1 MISRDIVVEGAP
13 MEHTTLDFWKIVKYL
28 SLDSFENTWKDKKG
42 FPIYILL
49 LKVNKNIW
57 TVILFSDAFI
67 LFDFILYRIGF
78 CLLRKG
84 KKNSDRQYQD
94 FI

>member
-1 MISRDIVVEGAP
+1 MISRDIVVEGAS

-67 LFDFILYRIGF
+67 LFYFISYWILASKKR
-78 CLLRKG
+78 
-84 KKNSDRQYQD
+84 KKNSDKQYRD

>member
-67 LFDFILYRIGF
+67 LFYFYIVLDFD
-78 CLLRKG
+78 LLRKG
-84 KKNSDRQYQD
+84 KKQ
-94 FI
+94 

>member
-57 TVILFSDAFI
+57 TVILFSDTFI
-67 LFDFILYRIGF
+67 FFILYLIRF
-78 CLLRKG
+78 YPSKKRKR
-84 KKNSDRQYQD
+84 KSSDRHYRD